1 VRTKTDKARDVITD
15 MEKFVVMIQIITEIN
30 IPKLSIALSDSPE
43 GGGRRKII
51 RPARMEMIKNIESEL
66 T

>member
-1 VRTKTDKARDVITD
+1 